1 MPDLESVLLAKAHQ
15 HLGSLRAA
23 VSEGAD
29 FWQVR
34 ESITAVK
41 TLLSFG
47 NETNLS
53 LPEAVRSELACID
66 LEVAALV
73 LQLQGA
79 GEGSGKLAVTVQI
92 TGHLDEID
100 APVWPFINEEAKKVG
115 AKFGHIDSYR
125 YERACG
131 GVVTL
136 WDGHHLHALAITV
149 RDGMNRTR
157 CIRVL
162 NTPRPVCAP
171 EAP

>member
-1 MPDLESVLLAKAHQ
+1 MPDLESVLLANARQ

-34 ESITAVK
+34 DSITAVK

-47 NETNLS
+47 AEANLLLAES
-53 LPEAVRSELACID
+53 VRSELACID
-66 LEVAALV
+66 LEIAALQ
-73 LQLQGA
+73 LQLQGD
-79 GEGSGKLAVTVQI
+79 GEGKGKLAATVQI

-100 APVWPFINEEAKKVG
+100 APVWPFINEEAVKVG

-136 WDGHHLHALAITV
+136 WDGHHLHALAVTV
-149 RDGMNRTR
+149 RDDMNRTR

-162 NTPRPVCAP
+162 NAPKPACAP
-171 EAP
+171 DAP